1 MTKATALMKFLSQAA
16 KQLGVAKH
24 VYIVGGAVRNYLM
37 GLAPKDVDVV
47 IDSMALKGKDS
58 EWFAKR
64 LQKMIP
70 TRTSLATN
78 QYGVAILT
86 VAGPWE
92 LGGHEMEGEVLEIAN
107 ARKES
112 YGGPEGKGY
121 KPHTV
126 EPATI
131 EEDLLRREF
140 TFNTL
145 LWRLLDLEHG
155 AERAEVIDLLGRG
168 RKDLEERLLT
178 TPVDPDKTFSDDP
191 TRMLRAIKF
200 VAKYGF
206 RIPPDVRASIKR
218 NAGKLAQMPWDA
230 VRKILV
236 EDILDGPAPRKS
248 VELLQDLGLG
258 EVLKDMLKQKT
269 GFASALSRSLNERET
284 HLILDLLDLGWTMKT
299 PVSFLDASG
308 LRRLREIL
316 LSNADDPAF
325 EKRLM
330 GALRK
335 PDIDQVRLF
344 DTYQIEK
351 RERGRVIQIA
361 RQLLLEEPKLAE
373 KPMELEHQVE
383 EVIRK
388 QFGQSVTARIVA
400 RFLASKPLRP

>member
-16 KQLGVAKH
+16 KRLGVADH

-37 GLAPKDVDVV
+37 GIAPKDVDMV
-47 IDSMALKGKDS
+47 IDSLALGRGRDS
-58 EWFAKR
+58 EWFAKK
-64 LQKMIP
+64 LQRVIP
-70 TRTSLATN
+70 ARTSLTTN

-86 VAGPWE
+86 VADSWE
-92 LGGHEMEGEVLEIAN
+92 LGGHDMKGEVLEIAN

-206 RIPPDVRASIKR
+206 KIPPDVKASIQR
-218 NAGKLAQMPWDA
+218 NAGKLLRMPWDA
-230 VRKILV
+230 VRKILI
-236 EDILDGPAPRKS
+236 EDILEGPAPRKS
-248 VELLQDLGLG
+248 VKLLHDLGLG
-258 EVLKDMLKQKT
+258 EVLKDMLQKES
-269 GFASALSRSLNERET
+269 GFAAALTRSLSEKEI
-284 HLILDLLDLGWTMKT
+284 HLVLDLLDLGWTMKT
-299 PVSFLDASG
+299 PVSFLDAKG

-316 LSNADDPAF
+316 LSNANDPAF
-325 EKRLM
+325 EKRFL
-330 GALRK
+330 ASLKK
-335 PDIDQVRLF
+335 PPIDQVRLF
-344 DTYQIEK
+344 ETYQLK
-351 RERGRVIQIA
+351 GQDRGEVAQLA
-361 RQLLLEEPKLAE
+361 RAALLEEPELAE
-373 KPMELEHQVE
+373 KPSELERHVE
-383 EVIRK
+383 EAVEKRFK
-388 QFGQSVTARIVA
+388 RTARIVK
-400 RFLASKPLRP
+400 RYLRSL